1 MSGKPTE
8 AAQAALAA
16 VLAGVLTPQQAAA
29 HYGLS
34 GGHLRRLLRRAGA
47 PDRRRKPA

>member
-8 AAQAALAA
+8 AARAALAA
-16 VLAGVLTPQQAAA
+16 VLGGVMTQAQAAA

-34 GGHLRRLLRRAGA
+34 SGHLRRLLRRAGA
-47 PDRRRKPA
+47 PDRRRKRA